1 MKTNYVKNNLIILM
15 MLFTGVFVFSQNI
28 QITFA
33 NAENTNDG
41 SADYYEADIMIQ
53 TIDGLAD
60 FKLGS
65 GQLYFNYN
73 SAAFGENVFGNSA
86 FEVSADY
93 TSGYFLGEKSGI
105 TDFYDITAVNDNT
118 PSKVS
123 WAFSQGVS
131 SGAMTEIVST
141 TPKKMVHI
149 KLKYVN
155 VALSPMVA
163 IEDNEAVL
171 IGARD
176 QFFSA
181 CGPFDSAST
190 TLDCSNAADA
200 QNVPNQFLDA
210 ILVSTGATLSNED
223 FELETGISLYPNP
236 AKNNIYI
243 KGQVAQ
249 LKTIDVYTLTGKHI
263 LNVKNNFKKID
274 VSRLESG
281 IYFFKLNTKNSTTTK
296 KIIIE

>member
-1 MKTNYVKNNLIILM
+1 
-15 MLFTGVFVFSQNI
+15 
-28 QITFA
+28 
-33 NAENTNDG
+33 
-41 SADYYEADIMIQ
+41 
-53 TIDGLAD
+53 
-60 FKLGS
+60 
-65 GQLYFNYN
+65 
-73 SAAFGENVFGNSA
+73 
-86 FEVSADY
+86 
-93 TSGYFLGEKSGI
+93 
-105 TDFYDITAVNDNT
+105 
-118 PSKVS
+118 
-123 WAFSQGVS
+123 
-131 SGAMTEIVST
+131 MTEIVST

-155 VALSPMVA
+155 VALSPMVT
-163 IEDNEAVL
+163 IEDNEALV